1 MLRQMYDDVEDFS
14 REVKNAK
21 VQKVFFKIDTSQ
33 QPIKAPGKRTLP
45 DGTTEGIEID
55 GIRLTAGII
64 ITAVTPQVVDEKQT
78 QLERQM
84 ILAGNPIQF
93 IHAETLA
100 IKDCFEDAD
109 FNAFSE
115 EVKVAKETTL
125 GNVQKIAN
133 VLLFMGTVG
142 PVGE

>member
-45 DGTTEGIEID
+45 DGTTEGVEME
-55 GIRLTAGII
+55 GNRLTAAMI
-64 ITAVTPQVVDEKQT
+64 ITAITPQNVDEKQT
-78 QLERQM
+78 QLERSM

-93 IHAETLA
+93 VHATNLVV
-100 IKDCFEDAD
+100 KDCFEDAD
-109 FNAFSE
+109 FNAFTD
-115 EVKVAKETTL
+115 EVTVAKETVL

>member
-21 VQKVFFKIDTSQ
+21 VQKVFFKIDTAQ
-33 QPIKAPGKRTLP
+33 QPIRAPVKKTLP
-45 DGTTEGIEID
+45 DGTQEDAEVE
-55 GIRLTAGII
+55 GIRLTASII
-64 ITAVTPQVVDEKQT
+64 ISAVTPQVVDEKQT

-93 IHAETLA
+93 LHATTLVV
-100 IKDCFEDAD
+100 KDCFEDAD
-109 FNAFSE
+109 FNAFAE
-115 EVKVAKETTL
+115 EVKVAKETVL

>member
-1 MLRQMYDDVEDFS
+1 MLRQTYDDVEDFS

-21 VQKVFFKIDTSQ
+21 VQKVFFKIDTGQ
-33 QPIKAPGKRTLP
+33 QAIKAPGKRTLA
-45 DGTTEGIEID
+45 DGTTEGIELE
-55 GIRLTAGII
+55 GIRLTATMV
-64 ITAVTPQVVDEKQT
+64 ITAITPQAVDEKQT

-93 IHAETLA
+93 VHATNLVM
-100 IKDCFEDAD
+100 KDCFEDAD

-115 EVKVAKETTL
+115 EVKVAKEMVL